1 MKVQISKWGNSL
13 AVRIPKSVAETAG
26 LQEGC
31 ELDMT
36 ATDTEVRLKRRE
48 YSLESLLQ
56 NVTPENLHSEVEWGE
71 PIGKEVW

>member
-1 MKVQISKWGNSL
+1 MKVHVSKWGNSL

-36 ATDTEVRLKRRE
+36 ATDSEVHLKKLE
-48 YSLESLLQ
+48 YSLESLLRS
-56 NVTPENLHSEVEWGE
+56 VTPENIHSEVAWGE
-71 PIGKEVW
+71 PVGKEAW